1 MDRATADRSRS
12 AGVATES
19 RCLAGARG
27 PLPWGDLP
35 AAAQLV
41 GAAPVSVFC
50 RAACRSGAV
59 SVFRRAACR
68 SGA

>member
-1 MDRATADRSRS
+1 MDQVSAGRSRS

-19 RCLAGARG
+19 RCPTGVRG

-50 RAACRSGAV
+50 RAACRSGA
-59 SVFRRAACR
+59 
-68 SGA
+68 